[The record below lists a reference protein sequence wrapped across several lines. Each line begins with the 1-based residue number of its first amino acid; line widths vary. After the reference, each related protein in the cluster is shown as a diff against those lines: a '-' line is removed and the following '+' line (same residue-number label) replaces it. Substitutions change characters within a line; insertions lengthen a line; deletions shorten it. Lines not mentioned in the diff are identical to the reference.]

1 MKFPHLTFSV
11 DDDSNVEGSSA
22 WIMLEGPDNLLIEK
36 SLKFGFKVRNNQ
48 FEYKAFI
55 TDTVLTLK
63 SVGIQV

>member
-11 DDDSNVEGSSA
+11 DGDFNVEGSSA

-36 SLKFGFKVRNNQ
+36 SLKIGFKVRNNQ
-48 FEYKAFI
+48 FEYKALI
-55 TDTVLTLK
+55 TDTILTLK